1 MNDGIFTVMF
11 YLAAIIAV
19 TAAWGVIYCKNL
31 VHSAL
36 FLALCFIAVAGLY
49 ALLNADFL
57 AAVQIMVYAG
67 TVVILIVLGIM
78 MTRRVSMD
86 RSNVMEK
93 SSILGAAVVSLL
105 LLVCLLLIFLNVSF
119 VDSAV
124 NDIQDTVGALA
135 QLLLTHYVLAF
146 EIAAVL
152 LLSAMIGAIVLAK
165 GADEK

>member
-1 MNDGIFTVMF
+1 MD
-11 YLAAIIAV
+11 
-19 TAAWGVIYCKNL
+19 
-31 VHSAL
+31 
-36 FLALCFIAVAGLY
+36 
-49 ALLNADFL
+49 
-57 AAVQIMVYAG
+57 YAG